1 MRENEMFM
9 KKLKVFKM
17 LKFCVLLL
25 FTLNAYPQKKSKI
38 VYKYK
43 KFEKINLG
51 EISVEGDLG
60 APGEVTISRRYLK
73 KFKNR
78 LPSKPNFNFEM
89 MKGLERIR

>member
-1 MRENEMFM
+1 MRKSFFVILILCFSMTTF
-9 KKLKVFKM
+9 
-17 LKFCVLLL
+17 
-25 FTLNAYPQKKSKI
+25 AQRKKSKV

-43 KFEKINLG
+43 KFEEINLD
-51 EISVEGDLG
+51 EIKIEGDLG
-60 APGEVTISRRYLK
+60 APGEITISRRYLK

>member
-1 MRENEMFM
+1 MFM
-9 KKLKVFKM
+9 KKSKTFSFFSIFILLVFA
-17 LKFCVLLL
+17 F
-25 FTLNAYPQKKSKI
+25 NAYPQKKSKI

-51 EISVEGDLG
+51 EINVEGDLG

>member
-1 MRENEMFM
+1 M
-9 KKLKVFKM
+9 
-17 LKFCVLLL
+17 
-25 FTLNAYPQKKSKI
+25 P
-38 VYKYK
+38 
-43 KFEKINLG
+43 NLG